1 MHKRTVWHV
10 VGARPNFMKVAPVRA
25 AVAART
31 DLAQV
36 LVHTGQ
42 HADPQMSDVFFRD
55 LDLPPPDL
63 FLGVTGGTHAS
74 LTGRIMEALEPLL
87 ARHRPD
93 LVLVAGD
100 VNSTLAAA
108 LVAAKNDPP
117 IPVAHLEAGLRS
129 FDRAMPEEVNR
140 VLVDR
145 LSDLCLTPSPDGDA
159 NLRAEGVP
167 AERIV
172 RVGNVMIDSLER
184 ALPVSRRLAPE
195 LLGRLGLEPG
205 GYALATLHRPA
216 NVDDPVV
223 LAPLLSLLADL
234 SGRLPVVFPVH
245 PRTRRRIE
253 ESPVIGRLRSSPR
266 LLLCDPQGYFEFQ
279 ALMADARLVLTDSGG
294 VQEETTALG
303 VPCLTLRD
311 NTERP
316 VTVTEGTNTLVGRD
330 PVRIAA
336 EVDRVLS
343 GHTKAGR
350 RPALWDG
357 RAAERVADALQAF
370 LGA

>member
-1 MHKRTVWHV
+1 MQQRTVWHV

-31 DLAQV
+31 NLSQF

-55 LDLPPPDL
+55 LELPPPDL

-74 LTGRIMEALEPLL
+74 LTGRVMQALEPLL
-87 ARHRPD
+87 AEHRPD

-129 FDRAMPEEVNR
+129 FDRTMPEEVNR
-140 VLVDR
+140 VVVDR
-145 LSDLCLTPSPDGDA
+145 LSDLCLTPSADA
-159 NLRAEGVP
+159 DDNLRAEGVP
-167 AERIV
+167 PERIV

-184 ALPVSRRLAPE
+184 ALPVSRRITPA
-195 LLGRLGLEPG
+195 LLGRLGLEPTR
-205 GYALATLHRPA
+205 YALATLHRPA
-216 NVDDPVV
+216 NVDDPAV
-223 LAPLLSLLADL
+223 LDPLLSLLADL
-234 SGRLPVVFPVH
+234 SERLPVVFPVH
-245 PRTRRRIE
+245 PRTRVRIDA
-253 ESPVIGRLRSSPR
+253 SPVAARASSRLV
-266 LLLCDPQGYFEFQ
+266 LCDPLGYFEFQ
-279 ALMADARLVLTDSGG
+279 ALMAHARLVLTDSGG

-303 VPCLTLRD
+303 VECLTLRD

-330 PVRIAA
+330 PARIAL

-343 GHTKAGR
+343 GQTKAGR

-357 RAAERVADALQAF
+357 RAAERVADALGAF
-370 LGA
+370 LQG

>member
-1 MHKRTVWHV
+1 
-10 VGARPNFMKVAPVRA
+10 
-25 AVAART
+25 VAART
-31 DLAQV
+31 DLAQL

-42 HADPQMSDVFFRD
+42 HSDPQMSDVFFRD
-55 LDLPPPDL
+55 LDMPPPDL
-63 FLGVTGGTHAS
+63 FLGVTGGTHAG
-74 LTGRIMEALEPLL
+74 LTCRVMEALEPLL
-87 ARHRPD
+87 AKHRPD

-129 FDRAMPEEVNR
+129 FDRTMPEEVNR
-140 VLVDR
+140 VVVDR
-145 LSDLCLTPSPDGDA
+145 LSDLCLTPSPDADE

-205 GYALATLHRPA
+205 AYALATLHRPA
-216 NVDDPVV
+216 NVDDPTVFG
-223 LAPLLSLLADL
+223 PLMALLADV
-234 SGRLPVVFPVH
+234 SERLPVVFPVH
-245 PRTRRRIE
+245 PRTRRRID
-253 ESPVIGRLRSSPR
+253 ESPVFGRVRASPR
-266 LLLCDPQGYFEFQ
+266 LVLCDPQGYFEFQ
-279 ALMADARLVLTDSGG
+279 ALMAHAKVVLTDSGG

-316 VTVTEGTNTLVGRD
+316 VTVTEGTNILVGRD
-330 PVRIAA
+330 PERIMAA
-336 EVDRVLS
+336 VGKVLC
-343 GHTKAGR
+343 GETKAGR

>member
-1 MHKRTVWHV
+1 
-10 VGARPNFMKVAPVRA
+10 
-25 AVAART
+25 
-31 DLAQV
+31 
-36 LVHTGQ
+36 
-42 HADPQMSDVFFRD
+42 
-55 LDLPPPDL
+55 
-63 FLGVTGGTHAS
+63 
-74 LTGRIMEALEPLL
+74 MEALEPLL

-93 LVLVAGD
+93 LLLVAGD

-129 FDRAMPEEVNR
+129 FDRTMPEEVNR
-140 VLVDR
+140 VVVDR
-145 LSDLCLTPSPDGDA
+145 LSDLCLTPSADA
-159 NLRAEGVP
+159 DENLRAEGVAP
-167 AERIV
+167 ERIV

-184 ALPVSRRLAPE
+184 ALPVSRRLAPD
-195 LLGRLGLEPG
+195 LLGRLGLEVG
-205 GYALATLHRPA
+205 TYALVTLHRPA
-216 NVDDPVV
+216 NVDDPAT
-223 LAPLLSLLADL
+223 LAVLLSLLADL
-234 SGRLPVVFPVH
+234 SERLPVVFPVH
-245 PRTRRRIE
+245 PRTRRRID
-253 ESPVIGRLRSSPR
+253 ESAAIGRVRASSR
-266 LLLCDPQGYFEFQ
+266 LVLCDPHGYFEFQ
-279 ALMADARLVLTDSGG
+279 ALMAHAKLVLTDSGG

-336 EVDRVLS
+336 EVEQVLS
-343 GHTKAGR
+343 GRTKAGR

-357 RAAERVADALQAF
+357 HAAERVADALQAL